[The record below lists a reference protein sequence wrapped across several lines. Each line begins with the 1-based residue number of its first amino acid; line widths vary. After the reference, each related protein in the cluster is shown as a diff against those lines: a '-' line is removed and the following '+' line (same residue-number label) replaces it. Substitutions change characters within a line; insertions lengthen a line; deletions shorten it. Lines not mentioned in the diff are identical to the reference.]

1 MPTIVKVLSTGSEK
15 GSCVYIATEGASVL
29 IDAGPPKS
37 KIEKLLLADNF
48 DPTRI
53 DALFVSHEH
62 KDHVGGIGFADKFR
76 IPVYAGEGTL
86 KAIDRLDSGKIIK
99 AGRSVI
105 LDALRPSFMTIT
117 AFQIS
122 HDAMEPLG
130 YTVQTADRKI
140 SVLMDTGSVTDT
152 MIEAMAMSDVYI
164 FEANHD
170 LDMLERSDK
179 YHDGLK
185 QRIRSDLGH
194 LSNDAAAAAL
204 ARLVRGQGEQ
214 IYLTHLSSNNNTP
227 ALAEKAV
234 KLALFDKGFVKGKH
248 YKLEVL

>member
-1 MPTIVKVLSTGSEK
+1 MTIVKVLSTGSEK
-15 GSCVYIATEGASVL
+15 GSCVYIGTEGSSILV
-29 IDAGPPKS
+29 DAGPAKS
-37 KIEKLLLADNF
+37 KIEKLMLESNF
-48 DPTRI
+48 DPTKV

-62 KDHVGGIGFADKFR
+62 KDHVGGIGFADKFH
-76 IPVYAGEGTL
+76 IPVYGGEGTL

-99 AGRSVI
+99 AGKSII
-105 LDALRPSFMTIT
+105 LDALRPSFMQIT
-117 AFQIS
+117 AFEIS

-130 YTVQTADRKI
+130 YTIQTADKKVT
-140 SVLMDTGSVTDT
+140 VLMDTGCVTDS
-152 MIEAMAMSDVYI
+152 MLQAMVFSDVYI

-170 LDMLERSDK
+170 LGMLERSDK

-204 ARLVRGQGEQ
+204 AKLIRGQGEQ
-214 IYLTHLSSNNNTP
+214 IYLTHLSSNNNRP
-227 ALAEKAV
+227 ELAEKAV
-234 KLALFDKGFVKGKH
+234 KLALFDRGFVKGKH